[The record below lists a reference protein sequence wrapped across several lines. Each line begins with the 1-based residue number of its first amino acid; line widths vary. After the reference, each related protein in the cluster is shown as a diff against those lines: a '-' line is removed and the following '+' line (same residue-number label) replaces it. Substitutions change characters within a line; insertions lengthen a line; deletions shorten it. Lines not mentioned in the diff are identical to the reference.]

1 MALTRSRGLDK
12 WACVSTKIGPSQAYR
27 NTDVL
32 FFVRTLCL
40 LAWRLGAELEV
51 PRVLPGTQAQLWYIG
66 KRDESGFQPA
76 SLGLWM
82 EALFTSA
89 FSPENHASNTEGW
102 CSDRAVQKGSQPS
115 SGAFNPQQEER
126 S

>member
-1 MALTRSRGLDK
+1 MFVETKCLQMEAGFASTLVFFSNPTRMALTRSRGLDK

-82 EALFTSA
+82 EALFHVCL
-89 FSPENHASNTEGW
+89 FS
-102 CSDRAVQKGSQPS
+102 
-115 SGAFNPQQEER
+115 
-126 S
+126 